1 MKPTDLQKKIA
12 KSVSSM
18 ISTFSNTND
27 ISSPTHLSDI
37 EEMLSADLD
46 QVDFDTKIMLI
57 KSVTSIYWLIRN
69 AKLQENDD
77 E

>member
-46 QVDFDTKIMLI
+46 QVDFDTRIMLI

>member
-1 MKPTDLQKKIA
+1 MKPTDLQKEIA
-12 KSVSSM
+12 KSVSS
-18 ISTFSNTND
+18 IINTFANTND

-37 EEMLSADLD
+37 EELLSADLD
-46 QVDFDTKIMLI
+46 KVDSKTRRMLVAH
-57 KSVTSIYWLIRN
+57 VTSIYWLIRN